1 MLPPETQRVRKGR
14 KVTGNREGLGE
25 RASFPSAFVVTRSTV
40 EGRLWAGS
48 EDSDR
53 GGRSRKK
60 TCPRALNGSLRTK
73 EQKGGDCYREADHD
87 HWKSRRI

>member
-1 MLPPETQRVRKGR
+1 M
-14 KVTGNREGLGE
+14 
-25 RASFPSAFVVTRSTV
+25 

-53 GGRSRKK
+53 GGRRREK
-60 TCPRALNGSLRTK
+60 TCPRASNGILGMK

-87 HWKSRRI
+87 DLMSRRI